1 MIRWLYLLP
10 LFVSQEFLDFNKWQ
24 LKVKWINWRKEW
36 WMEFQALCRPITFA
50 EGMKNTD
57 KQENSLNLYII
68 KLIVVY
74 YVQIGA

>member
-1 MIRWLYLLP
+1 
-10 LFVSQEFLDFNKWQ
+10 
-24 LKVKWINWRKEW
+24 
-36 WMEFQALCRPITFA
+36 MEFQALCRPITFA